1 VEFRKA
7 LLYLIGG
14 LFILALAL
22 AFWWREDEADFQS
35 D

>member
-1 VEFRKA
+1 MEFRKA

-14 LFILALAL
+14 LLILALAII
-22 AFWWREDEADFQS
+22 FWWREDVADFQS